1 MITLSVNSL
10 SLGIGIK
17 EILTDISFSVE
28 EGDRLGIVGVNGS
41 GKSTL
46 LRLLCGKLSPDS
58 GEIYIAKD
66 RTVGMMEQND
76 AFDTAVRD
84 DTVLSHMYGAVP
96 ELCRLEAK
104 LAELETALQ
113 SADEDTAARVCGEF
127 TRTNE
132 RFISAGGLEYKSRCR
147 SLLRGLGF
155 EDSMLEMKVGSLSGG
170 QRTRLELARLLFR
183 EPDILMLDEPTNHLD
198 TKTMIWLEGHLSAYK
213 KTLIVVSHDRYFLDK
228 VTNKTLDIEHHHAAL
243 YKCAYTEFVKRKEEK
258 RKSDM
263 KRWELQQKEIA
274 RLEAYIEQQRRW
286 NRERNII
293 AAESREKAIERMEK
307 VERPKDAPK
316 AISFSFGA
324 AGESG
329 NDVLSVKN
337 LSMSFGEKQVFSNV
351 SFEVK
356 KREHLFIA
364 GSNGC
369 GKSTLLKIL
378 LGKLCQTGGKA
389 EFGYNVHIGYYDQ
402 ENQQLDEHKTVLD
415 ELWDAYPAAT
425 QTQIRSTLAAF
436 MFRGDDI
443 LKEVSVLS
451 GGERARLTLAKLIM
465 SKMNVLILD
474 EPTNHL
480 DIPSREA
487 LEAALAEFDGTII
500 AVSHD
505 RYFTR
510 RLATRIICLDAPFAS
525 YTDFDDYEMS
535 LEGKK
540 PDGTAAKDGTSPAA
554 AASGGIPAVQ
564 SAAGG
569 KEAYLQRKADASQ
582 RRREAAYRRKVE
594 AEIAGLEA
602 ELANI
607 TDELFGDA
615 ATDYVRAGE
624 LDDRR
629 ITVEDRLMQLY
640 EEQEGFSV
648 ADDMEE

>member
-96 ELCRLEAK
+96 ELCRLEAR
-104 LAELETALQ
+104 LAELEAALQ
-113 SADEDTAARVCGEF
+113 SADENTAARIYGEF

-228 VTNKTLDIEHHHAAL
+228 VTNKTLDIEHHHASL

-329 NDVLSVKN
+329 NDVLCVKN
-337 LSMSFGEKQVFSNV
+337 LSMSFGEKQVFSNI

-402 ENQQLDEHKTVLD
+402 ENQQLDERKTVLD

-525 YTDFDDYEMS
+525 YADFDDYEMS
-535 LEGKK
+535 LEGRRS
-540 PDGTAAKDGTSPAA
+540 DAAAAKDAAPSAAGSTPAA
-554 AASGGIPAVQ
+554 AQ
-564 SAAGG
+564 SPAGG

-640 EEQEGFSV
+640 EEQESFSV

>member
-76 AFDTAVRD
+76 AFDAAVRD

-104 LAELETALQ
+104 LAELEAALQ
-113 SADEDTAARVCGEF
+113 SADENEAARVYGEF

-198 TKTMIWLEGHLSAYK
+198 TKTMIWLEGHLSTYK

-228 VTNKTLDIEHHHAAL
+228 VTNKTLDIEHHRAAL

-293 AAESREKAIERMEK
+293 AAESREKAIDRMEK

-337 LSMSFGEKQVFSNV
+337 LSMSFGEKQIFSNV

-525 YTDFDDYEMS
+525 YADFDDYEMS
-535 LEGKK
+535 LEGKRA
-540 PDGTAAKDGTSPAA
+540 DAAAAKDAAPSAAGSTPTAQSP
-554 AASGGIPAVQ
+554 
-564 SAAGG
+564 AGG

-594 AEIAGLEA
+594 AEIAKLEA

-648 ADDMEE
+648 ADDME